1 VFKKRTLR
9 TAHILIFWLVAG
21 LPVTA
26 ETSELPTIDRHGD
39 HATLTVDAFRPLH
52 EIATAFDIGAED
64 PFYMFTGDMSD
75 ISLEISRI
83 KPGTLVPKRHK
94 IQVDFTVNPDGSPR
108 DLRELFRSVGDV
120 ENAQSPFAYK
130 LYTEGGFF
138 FVPTRT
144 RDAQG
149 RSIEITPLLDRPVTI
164 PHGTRMIRESADLMA
179 QDLSTQTGLHVSCCQ
194 STVGGYPWGMEY
206 LNFEANQEPARSV
219 LRRLGL
225 YQWHVRCDMDVCVID
240 MH

>member
-52 EIATAFDIGAED
+52 EIATAFDISAED
-64 PFYMFTGDMSD
+64 PFYMFTGDMTD
-75 ISLEISRI
+75 ASLEISRL
-83 KPGTLVPKRHK
+83 KPGTLVPKRHN
-94 IQVDFTVNPDGSPR
+94 IQVDFPVNPDGSPR
-108 DLRELFRSVGDV
+108 DLRELLKSVVDA
-120 ENAQSPFAYK
+120 ENAQSPFAYR
-130 LYTEGGFF
+130 LDTEGGFF

-149 RSIEITPLLDRPVTI
+149 HSIDITPLLDRQVTI
-164 PHGTRMIRESADLMA
+164 PHRTRKINESAWLMA
-179 QDLSTQTGLHVSCCQ
+179 QDLSKQTGLQISCCE
-194 STVGGYPWGMEY
+194 SFVAGIPWGMEP